1 MSFDL
6 FVLIGNTTKVDQQRW
21 VEALDEVGLECK
33 FPSDFVIGDVYNE
46 LTVSCKLKPPLIE
59 QETVFSDYNLELSP
73 GTLDIQLIDDLKNE
87 SSDEQLVQILSE
99 VKKEIFLYSSAGR
112 DDYALIVQCYL
123 AATLA
128 KSCNGILFDPQ
139 ECGVVHGD
147 AVYEVAKS
155 HSQSEKTKPRARAEP
170 IQTKLQHK
178 PKPKSTLKTVL
189 VWVVIFIAILFI
201 GDLLDYLYR
210 LYR

>member
-21 VEALDEVGLECK
+21 VETLDEVGLECK

-59 QETVFSDYNLELSP
+59 QETDFSDYELELSP
-73 GTLDIQLIDDLKNE
+73 GTLDDQLIDNLKKE
-87 SSDEQLVQILSE
+87 SSDEQLIKTLSK
-99 VKKEIFLYSSAGR
+99 VTKEISLYSSAGR
-112 DDYALIVQCYL
+112 DDYALIVQCYT

-128 KSCNGILFDPQ
+128 KACNGILFDPQ
-139 ECGVVHGD
+139 EYG
-147 AVYEVAKS
+147 AVYGNAVYQVAKR
-155 HSQSEKTKPRARAEP
+155 HSQPEKIKPKTHTEP
-170 IQTKLQHK
+170 AQTKLKHP
-178 PKPKSTLKTVL
+178 PKTRSTIKTTIM
-189 VWVVIFIAILFI
+189 WVVIFIAILFI